1 MIILLDENMPRKL
14 IEALRN
20 EGHRVESVL
29 SLRLAGVDNGRLYRL
44 ALTTYDLFF
53 TKDAGFAEWTRHSR
67 LQRRVKVV
75 RVVIPQQPQ
84 DDFVRAFMSEF
95 RRTDWL
101 TFTHGDSWPKS

>member
-44 ALTTYDLFF
+44 ALTTYDLLF